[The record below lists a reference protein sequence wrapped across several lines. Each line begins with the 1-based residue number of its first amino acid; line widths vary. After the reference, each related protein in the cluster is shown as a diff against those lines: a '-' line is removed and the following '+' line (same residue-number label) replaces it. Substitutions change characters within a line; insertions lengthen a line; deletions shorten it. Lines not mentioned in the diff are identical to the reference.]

1 MNLWKSSLV
10 ASEAHAIFLG
20 ITPTASDYGATSLS
34 SFDRSLVALPV
45 SASPHMTSVTQVRA
59 LLRYSRSPVPLTCS
73 GVPPPPKHPR
83 DVQREMPRFFRIFL
97 ELRQPPPPE
106 SFPLLQFSSSEPNVI
121 VNDHYKVRGCLLFGF
136 TTESLK
142 RARRRSAV
150 ATRNQAPS
158 DWSAP

>member
-1 MNLWKSSLV
+1 MSPVGSDDMNLSKSSLV

-83 DVQREMPRFFRIFL
+83 DVQREMPRFFRKFL

-106 SFPLLQFSSSEPNVI
+106 NFPLRNPTSSSPT
-121 VNDHYKVRGCLLFGF
+121 HYKVRSCLLFGF
-136 TTESLK
+136 TMESSKLET
-142 RARRRSAV
+142 S
-150 ATRNQAPS
+150 S
-158 DWSAP
+158 